1 MLSEKMEIQF
11 GNIFVIY
18 IRNLFPFFGMCDRIF
33 TKEIVILV
41 KNRKEGKFIMKKGKQ
56 PVRDKIYGTQTQQLK
71 NLTSK
76 EYEALK
82 ELCFLAKNLYNVGC
96 YNVRQHYF
104 IEGEYLSYQSNYH
117 LCKENSN
124 YKLLNSNVAQ
134 QILKEVDKPFK
145 AFFGLLNLIKKGK
158 YDFRSVKLPSY
169 LPKNSYFN
177 LIIGQIRIK
186 KDGTLD
192 VPLSPTFKR
201 THGKITIKVPKNLLD
216 KKIKSI
222 RIIPKDN
229 ARFFVVHYTY
239 EIEKYEGNLNK
250 NNSLAIDLGVN
261 NVCACVS
268 NTGDTFLV
276 DGKKLKSYNKW
287 ANEQYLRLEKIKKKQ
302 NIKITTKQQKKIW
315 EKRNRQ
321 INDYYNKAV
330 KIIMNY
336 CEANDIGTIVVGYN
350 KTIRKSSFS
359 QKVYCDNFKSLP
371 MRTLKSKLEHKCK
384 IYDIDFIKQE
394 ESYTSQ
400 SDFLAEDILPKYIN
414 ADHIKSYSFKGE
426 RISRGQYKS
435 STNVILNADINA
447 ALNILKKANIT
458 DINHL
463 VTSEIKQPKRI
474 KVS

>member
-1 MLSEKMEIQF
+1 MSF
-11 GNIFVIY
+11 
-18 IRNLFPFFGMCDRIF
+18 IRR
-33 TKEIVILV
+33 
-41 KNRKEGKFIMKKGKQ
+41 KGKQ
-56 PVRDKIYGTQTQQLK
+56 AVQSKTYGTQTQQLK
-71 NLTSK
+71 HLTSK

-158 YDFRSVKLPSY
+158 YDFRSAKLPTY
-169 LPKNSYFN
+169 LPKKGYFD

-192 VPLSPTFKR
+192 IPLSPTFKQ
-201 THGKITIKVPKNLLD
+201 TYGKITIKVPKNLLD

-229 ARFFVVHYTY
+229 ARFFVVHYSY
-239 EIEKYEGNLNK
+239 EIEKYEGKLSK
-250 NNSLAIDLGVN
+250 NNVLAIDLGVN
-261 NVCACVS
+261 NLCSCVS

-315 EKRNRQ
+315 EKRYRR
-321 INDYYNKAV
+321 INDYYNKTV
-330 KIIMNY
+330 KILMNY

-359 QKVYCDNFKSLP
+359 QKVYGDNFKSLP
-371 MRTLKSKLEHKCK
+371 MRNLKNKLEHKCK

-394 ESYTSQ
+394 ESYTSK
-400 SDFLAEDILPKYIN
+400 SDFLAGDILPKYIN
-414 ADHIKSYSFKGE
+414 ADHIKSYNFKGE

-435 STNVILNADINA
+435 STNVILNADIHA
-447 ALNILKKANIT
+447 ALNIHKKIDSV
-458 DINHL
+458 DIIKL
-463 VTSEIKQPKRI
+463 GFEKIKQPKRI

>member
-1 MLSEKMEIQF
+1 MSF
-11 GNIFVIY
+11 
-18 IRNLFPFFGMCDRIF
+18 IRR
-33 TKEIVILV
+33 
-41 KNRKEGKFIMKKGKQ
+41 KGKQ
-56 PVRDKIYGTQTQQLK
+56 AVQSKTYGTQTQQLK
-71 NLTSK
+71 HLTSK

-158 YDFRSVKLPSY
+158 YDFRSAKLPTY
-169 LPKNSYFN
+169 LPKKGYFD

-186 KDGTLD
+186 TDGTLD
-192 VPLSPTFKR
+192 IPLSPTFKQV
-201 THGKITIKVPKNLLD
+201 HGKISIKVPKNLLD

-287 ANEQYLRLEKIKKKQ
+287 ANDQFIRLEKIKEKQ
-302 NIKITTKQQKKIW
+302 NIKTTTKQQKKIW
-315 EKRNRQ
+315 AKRNRQ
-321 INDYYNKAV
+321 INDYYNKTV
-330 KIIMNY
+330 KIIMDY
-336 CEANDIGTIVVGYN
+336 CETHDIGKIVVGCGGVSNLQEKGYYDKFGN
-350 KTIRKSSFS
+350 LPMK
-359 QKVYCDNFKSLP
+359 NFK
-371 MRTLKSKLEHKCK
+371 TKLEHKCK